1 MDKRGVETLIS
12 NQFKLGADAGVAAGP
27 VGRDAQAATDETER
41 TLWFMR
47 AERWLRLAREAS
59 SKAANEPLTPYLVA
73 ELEQS
78 NEVSAGSPPPAQR

>member
-1 MDKRGVETLIS
+1 MAQPHYFQSNSETCLAS
-12 NQFKLGADAGVAAGP
+12 
-27 VGRDAQAATDETER
+27 AQAATDETER